1 MNDFRKIPTGE
12 NAATGRLTGRS
23 RRGTFFVLALA
34 AVLSGCAK
42 TPPAPASVAEQRYP
56 LHGVIVSVDAAHRQ
70 LVVQHEAIPGYMPAM
85 TMEFAVSPGD
95 LVNARPDQRI
105 RAELVPGAAGDMR
118 LEKIW
123 PDDKV
128 ADDIVAAGVRKLRED
143 TSNRGKGVY
152 REVGETIPDFAL
164 YNQNAA
170 VVTAARFRGR
180 QIMLN
185 FIYTRCPVATM
196 CPLATVKMMQ
206 TQQLARQAGVKDV
219 EFVSFTLDP
228 DHDTPGVLQEYARQR
243 GIDTNNF
250 SFLTGPE
257 PAIRDLLTQ
266 FGVIAEFEGG
276 LLKHT
281 LATLLIDQQGHI
293 VHRADGSL
301 WEPRDFVAKM
311 QR

>member
-1 MNDFRKIPTGE
+1 MDT
-12 NAATGRLTGRS
+12 A
-23 RRGTFFVLALA
+23 
-34 AVLSGCAK
+34 
-42 TPPAPASVAEQRYP
+42 
-56 LHGVIVSVDAAHRQ
+56 RQ
-70 LVVQHEAIPGYMPAM
+70 ILVVQHEAVPGYMPAM

-95 LVNARPDQRI
+95 LAGARPGQRI
-105 RAELVPGAAGDMR
+105 RADLVPDANGSPH

-128 ADDIVAAGVRKLRED
+128 AGDIVAAGTRALRED
-143 TSNRGKGVY
+143 TSNRGKGAY
-152 REVGETIPDFAL
+152 REIGETIPDFAL
-164 YNQNAA
+164 YNQKGE

-196 CPLATVKMMQ
+196 CPLATARMTE
-206 TQQLARQAGVKDV
+206 TQQLARTAGVRDI

-228 DHDTPGVLQEYARQR
+228 AHDTPGVLQEYARQR
-243 GIDTNNF
+243 GIDTTNF

-257 PAIRDLLTQ
+257 TAIRDLLTQ
-266 FGVIAEFEGG
+266 FGVIAEFDGG

-281 LATLLIDQQGHI
+281 LATLLIDRHGRI

-301 WEPRDFVAKM
+301 WEPQDFVAKM

>member
-1 MNDFRKIPTGE
+1 MDT
-12 NAATGRLTGRS
+12 
-23 RRGTFFVLALA
+23 
-34 AVLSGCAK
+34 
-42 TPPAPASVAEQRYP
+42 
-56 LHGVIVSVDAAHRQ
+56 AHQ
-70 LVVQHEAIPGYMPAM
+70 LLGVQHEAIAGYMPAM

-95 LVNARPDQRI
+95 LANARPGQRI
-105 RAELVPGAAGDMR
+105 RAELVPGAAGEMR

-128 ADDIVAAGVRKLRED
+128 ADDTVAAGVRALRED

-152 REVGETIPDFAL
+152 REVGEIIPDFAL
-164 YNQNAA
+164 YNQNGA

-196 CPLATVKMMQ
+196 CPLATAEMIQ
-206 TQQLARQAGVKDV
+206 TQQLARAAGVPDI

-228 DHDTPGVLQEYARQR
+228 AHDTPGVLQEYAHQR
-243 GIDTNNF
+243 GIDPANF

-266 FGVIAEFEGG
+266 FGVIAEFDGG

-281 LATLLIDQQGHI
+281 LATLLIDRHGRI

-301 WEPRDFVAKM
+301 WEPKDFVAKM
-311 QR
+311 GK